1 MLVSPVDPVGALTI
15 EQQFVRTSRPLYAHL
30 VTLLEGA
37 IARGE
42 LPSGSRLPPER
53 ELASR
58 LRISRTT
65 VVSAY
70 RELESRGL
78 LRGYVGRGTFVCASP
93 EPTGAPF
100 AWRGKIAAAALR
112 SSDTT
117 LRDLVRHSSDARLLS
132 LAAGEPALDKFPNEA
147 FLDAM
152 THALTTQPLEVW
164 GHGPTEGQPA
174 LKSDSR
180 TYPRACHG
188 QIPSASAAW
197 QGATTTAYP
206 GRYAEEEQRRQAVE
220 DGGRYACQV
229 LG

>member
-1 MLVSPVDPVGALTI
+1 MLLSPADSVGALAI

-78 LRGYVGRGTFVCASP
+78 LRGYVGRGTFVCARRSRPGRRSRGAARSP
-93 EPTGAPF
+93 PPRCVRATRRCA
-100 AWRGKIAAAALR
+100 
-112 SSDTT
+112 TT
-117 LRDLVRHSSDARLLS
+117 IRHSSDARLLS
-132 LAAGEPALDKFPNEA
+132 LAAGEPAIDCFPTEA
-147 FLDAM
+147 FRRRS
-152 THALTTQPLEVW
+152 TT
-164 GHGPTEGQPA
+164 
-174 LKSDSR
+174 
-180 TYPRACHG
+180 C
-188 QIPSASAAW
+188 
-197 QGATTTAYP
+197 
-206 GRYAEEEQRRQAVE
+206 
-220 DGGRYACQV
+220 
-229 LG
+229 